1 MVLPRIVSLFSG
13 AGGLDLGFHQEGYE
27 IAFAVDRMEAAI
39 QTHKRNFPKTVS
51 VVADIT
57 TRKETSGRL
66 SILDDIAKVLK
77 DGEEIGII
85 GGPPCQGFSR
95 ANPKSRSDDPRNEMP
110 TYYLEV
116 VEALQA
122 RYEVQ
127 FVLFENVMGI
137 RDAKHSVT
145 FRGILSRFSEL
156 GLTASVAEHLA
167 LDYGVPQTRN
177 RVIISGFGSKE
188 ACEAFT
194 PKPVSREGIDLSV
207 RGAIGH
213 LPQPIFF
220 SRGLSANDIPT
231 HPNHWTMTPRSKRFG
246 DGSDGPAPTRS
257 FRRLSW
263 DKPSPTVAYGH
274 REIHVHPNGTRRL
287 SIYEAMLLQGFP
299 ETFVL
304 EGTLSQQ
311 VEQVSNAVPP
321 PMARSLAAAARIAL
335 GTVSDKC
342 RQSTVSVSR
351 VALPS
356 DDTSLRA
363 EGQRAEENDE

>member
-1 MVLPRIVSLFSG
+1 MTLPRVVSLFSG

-27 IAFAVDRMEAAI
+27 IAFAVDRMAAAI
-39 QTHKRNFPKTVS
+39 NTHKRNFPKTKS
-51 VVADIT
+51 VTADIT
-57 TRKETSGRL
+57 HRNVETGRL
-66 SILDDIAKVLK
+66 TVLDEIANALT
-77 DGEEIGII
+77 DGEAIGII

-95 ANPKSRSDDPRNEMP
+95 ANPNSRADDPRNQMP
-110 TYYLEV
+110 TFYLEI

-122 RYEVQ
+122 RYDVQ

-145 FRGILSRFSEL
+145 FRSILSRFEEL
-156 GLTASVAEHLA
+156 KLTAGVAEHSA

-177 RVIISGFGSKE
+177 RVIISGFKSQG
-188 ACEAFT
+188 AAGAFM
-194 PKPVSREGIDLSV
+194 PKTTSRADVDLTV

-213 LPQPIFF
+213 LSQPAFF
-220 SRGLSANDIPT
+220 SRSLSVGDIPT
-231 HPNHWTMTPRSKRFG
+231 HPNHWTMTPRSKRFKG
-246 DGSDGPAPTRS
+246 ETDGPTPTRS

-274 REIHVHPNGTRRL
+274 REIHVHPDGTRRL

-299 ETFVL
+299 KTFIL

-321 PMARSLAAAARIAL
+321 PVARSLAAATA
-335 GTVSDKC
+335 
-342 RQSTVSVSR
+342 
-351 VALPS
+351 VALS
-356 DDTSLRA
+356 KVSSS
-363 EGQRAEENDE
+363 GQAHAA

>member
-27 IAFAVDRMEAAI
+27 IVFAVDRMVAAI
-39 QTHKRNFPKTVS
+39 QTHKRNFPTTTS
-51 VVADIT
+51 VAADIT
-57 TRKETSGRL
+57 ARSEPSGRL
-66 SILDDIAKVLK
+66 VILDEIAKVLK
-77 DGEEIGII
+77 DGEAIGII

-95 ANPKSRSDDPRNEMP
+95 ANPNSRADDPRNQMP
-110 TYYLEV
+110 TYYLEI

-122 RYEVQ
+122 RYDVQ

-145 FRGILSRFSEL
+145 FRGILARFKEL
-156 GLTASVAEHLA
+156 KLTAGVADHSA

-177 RVIISGFGSKE
+177 RVIISGFKSE
-188 ACEAFT
+188 AAARAFK
-194 PKPVSREGIDLSV
+194 PKTIPREEVDLTV
-207 RGAIGH
+207 RGTIGF
-213 LPQPIFF
+213 LPQPAFF
-220 SRGLSANDIPT
+220 SRSLSVDEIRP
-231 HPNHWTMTPRSKRFG
+231 HPNHWTMTPRSKRFKG
-246 DGSDGPAPTRS
+246 ETDGPAPTRS

-274 REIHVHPNGTRRL
+274 REIHVHPDGTRRL

-321 PMARSLAAAARIAL
+321 PVASSLAAAAR
-335 GTVSDKC
+335 
-342 RQSTVSVSR
+342 
-351 VALPS
+351 VALTAVPS
-356 DDTSLRA
+356 I
-363 EGQRAEENDE
+363 GQETAA